1 MSEKKVKAIK
11 KKVRLGTKTVVL
23 IAAAAVLLVFFILSA
38 KVIDKGTEGK
48 YTGVVTFDAG
58 ESSSGDWEH
67 IVAEI
72 TEKAEDA
79 AMIDPAAVGNG
90 KAVRLTGTVSEF
102 VSKGKGKKNSM
113 TVVPDGYSGSTVFTV
128 QLGSV
133 YNGTAIR
140 DIQTLKEFGSV
151 TNQTEWSQYG
161 RALNDLVHE
170 HVVSPLAIDETV
182 QDKKVTVV
190 GAAVMDKNQMIITPV
205 AITIE

>member
-1 MSEKKVKAIK
+1 MSEKKVKESK
-11 KKVRLGTKTVVL
+11 KKVRMNTKTIVL
-23 IAAAAVLLVFFILSA
+23 IAAAVALLVFFILSA
-38 KVIDKGTEGK
+38 KVIDSGTEGQ
-48 YTGVVTFDAG
+48 YTGVVAFDAG
-58 ESSSGDWEH
+58 ASSSGDWEH

-79 AMIDPAAVGNG
+79 ATLDVATVGNG

-113 TVVPDGYSGSTVFTV
+113 TIVPDGYSGNTVFTV

-140 DIQTLKEFGSV
+140 DVQTLKEFGSV

-170 HVVSPLAIDETV
+170 HVVAPLAIDETV
-182 QDKKVTVV
+182 QGKKVTIV
-190 GAAVMDKNQMIITPV
+190 GAAVMEKNQMIITPV